1 MQKPKMKE
9 FTLAILLAMLLA
21 AVPFAV
27 KASTGYILINTATA
41 PSTPGQQVAAGGN
54 VSLYFGGVTWSGG
67 QFYLLLS
74 KDGFSQV
81 STGDI
86 KYTPTF
92 DVANL
97 TDSTFVSTYR
107 DPATG
112 GVWLVGNNWVNGTI
126 KKDIAGGNY
135 FIKAFDGTA
144 TSVAVTDTY
153 ITVIGAFEVVPTS
166 GPGGASIQL
175 KGYAFPANALVNLSY
190 FNPNLGQW
198 ISIVNLTAA
207 DELGQFTYGMSAP
220 DLMQA
225 LPSGLQPVAS
235 DTITFKA
242 VVNATG
248 ASYTADYAEYKRGI
262 MQVGTV
268 LATAGNLYGNNTD
281 FTATVS
287 VSVNSSLR
295 IAGNWFYPGDIS
307 FLWDGVTSVGT
318 TTANGTG
325 FFNTTITIPMAGV
338 GKHDIIIRD
347 ANIAFNISI
356 SVRTTLILSPTKGPV
371 GTVVTA
377 TGYGFPAST
386 TTTKYNVTITWGG
399 YTTKNVAWALTDSS
413 GMFTATFTVPNDYGG
428 SHTVTATANDTAP
441 TSGSATF
448 TVTPTLTV
456 TPSTFKNDGSLV
468 TASATGLDPEGAY
481 TPNIDNVYFG
491 ANNGWE
497 YTTPVWP
504 NATGNIVITFI
515 AAGFRPGLHVF
526 ALYPEAY
533 TPPYA
538 PAVYALFNVTAEGDY
553 IGDIL
558 LGING
563 TVVAINGTVA
573 TISTTLGTVTASL
586 SSINATVVAIQS
598 GMAIISTTLGTINT
612 TLSSINARVVAI
624 DGTVATISTTLGT
637 VTTSL
642 SSISAKIDSVS
653 GTVATISTSIGTVTS
668 TLSSINAKVT
678 EISGDTATIKTDL
691 GTLTGKVTSIDGN
704 VATIKTDVGTV
715 KMDISDLKTDVTGTK
730 DAVSGITL
738 PVWIAVILSLI
749 AAIASIYAVVSIRR
763 KIAG

>member
-1 MQKPKMKE
+1 
-9 FTLAILLAMLLA
+9 
-21 AVPFAV
+21 
-27 KASTGYILINTATA
+27 
-41 PSTPGQQVAAGGN
+41 
-54 VSLYFGGVTWSGG
+54 
-67 QFYLLLS
+67 
-74 KDGFSQV
+74 
-81 STGDI
+81 
-86 KYTPTF
+86 
-92 DVANL
+92 VANL
-97 TDSTFVSTYR
+97 TDSTFVSTYT

-112 GVWLVGNNWVNGTI
+112 GVWLVGNKWVNGTI

-190 FNPNLGQW
+190 FNPISGQW

-262 MQVGTV
+262 MRVGTV

-281 FTATVS
+281 FTANVS

-386 TTTKYNVTITWGG
+386 TTKKYNVTITWTG

-428 SHTVTATANDTAP
+428 IHTVTATANDTAL
-441 TSGSATF
+441 TSGNATF

-468 TASATGLDPEGAY
+468 TASATGLDPGGAY
-481 TPNIDNVYFG
+481 TPNIDNAYFG
-491 ANNGWE
+491 ANNRWN

-526 ALYPEAY
+526 ALYPGADA
-533 TPPYA
+533 PPYA

-573 TISTTLGTVTASL
+573 TINTTMGTVTTSLSSINATVVAINGTVATINTTMGTVTTSLSSINATVVAINGTVATISTTLGRVNTTL
-586 SSINATVVAIQS
+586 TSINATVVAIQS
-598 GMAIISTTLGTINT
+598 GM
-612 TLSSINARVVAI
+612 
-624 DGTVATISTTLGT
+624 ATISTTLGT

-715 KMDISDLKTDVTGTK
+715 KMDISDLKTDVTGAK